1 MVKRMKAFLFLRG
14 KGLLSNRSLL
24 LQILM
29 PAVILYMYRYIYS
42 LDILNEVP
50 KKQLL
55 LFCAPFTIVLAAG
68 SLIAIILAEEK
79 EKNNY
84 RELRLNGVSIDEYC
98 VSVIIYPIFIAVIY
112 MIAIPLFLDISFT
125 NSLVIGYVLAVNSI
139 TLVIVLLY
147 LLIGLVVKT
156 QIAAQVM
163 SIPLMLIIIF
173 LPTVS
178 LIDPKFEIVTEYSF
192 MGFFTD
198 YVNDWEKFSLINKTK
213 ESVIYLGW
221 VVILLSGIYYYKR
234 LDSDFIEK

>member
-1 MVKRMKAFLFLRG
+1 MKAFLFLRG

-42 LDILNEVP
+42 LDVLNEVP

-178 LIDPKFEIVTEYSF
+178 L
-192 MGFFTD
+192 
-198 YVNDWEKFSLINKTK
+198 SLI
-213 ESVIYLGW
+213 
-221 VVILLSGIYYYKR
+221 
-234 LDSDFIEK
+234 